1 MKDEAKKGKAG
12 SNLGVLA
19 ERTATATLH
28 DSSSN
33 KMRKA
38 ASAVGNEELKTR
50 IEAGKAGRD
59 ELLQF
64 LVGRLRTIRDVQQ
77 KELAISSLEDQ
88 HKWAKMVGD
97 HHKGVTKPEPT
108 RWREAARAYEEAAF
122 QLSRGALGRGRQLV
136 ERAIEVERKTIG
148 DLTKLVEITDDMK
161 PHAPAQMQGGGGDD
175 ACPSTNV
182 PQEIKALV
190 ADIENVT
197 TIAKDPPNKRRVRDP
212 WWTLEEEEED
222 EEGEGGSA

>member
-19 ERTATATLH
+19 ERSATASLQ

-38 ASAVGNEELKTR
+38 ATAVGNEELKSR
-50 IEAGKAGRD
+50 ISEGKASRD

-64 LVGRLRTIRDVQQ
+64 LVGRLKTIRDVQQ
-77 KELAISSLEDQ
+77 KELAMSGLDDQ
-88 HKWAKMVGD
+88 HKWMRIVGD
-97 HHKGVTKPEPT
+97 KEKGVTKPEPT

-122 QLSRGALGRGRQLV
+122 QLCRGALGRGRQLV
-136 ERAIEVERKTIG
+136 ERAIEVEKKTLG
-148 DLTKLVEITDDMK
+148 NLTKLVEVTDDME
-161 PHAPAQMQGGGGDD
+161 PQAPARMQAGGGDD
-175 ACPSTNV
+175 ACASTTV
-182 PQEIKALV
+182 PQEIRSLV

-197 TIAKDPPNKRRVRDP
+197 QITRDPPNKRRGRDP
-212 WWTLEEEEED
+212 WWTLDEEEEE
-222 EEGEGGSA
+222 EEGEGGAA